1 MVLSDIFNSRAM
13 VGIAGQQNPYLLA
26 LLRRYRYTE
35 MARLGRSL

>member
-13 VGIAGQQNPYLLA
+13 VGIAGQHYPSLLA